1 MHVDTEVKF
10 KHSFVTIVHTYSH
23 ASVHPFYKIIICH
36 SMVCLQW
43 LTLSFNVF
51 SFSQG
56 LSNSKKISFSSEIL
70 QIEFMIKDNIA
81 SYSFTCDTNLSFLI
95 FTCLLWIYSSK
106 YLLLQQACSEPLSW
120 SMVFSAHFYLFIEY
134 ITIKLSVL
142 ANWTR
147 SF

>member
-1 MHVDTEVKF
+1 MQTDTEVKF
-10 KHSFVTIVHTYSH
+10 KHSFVIIVHSH

-36 SMVCLQW
+36 IMVCLQW

-56 LSNSKKISFSSEIL
+56 LSNSKNISFSREIL
-70 QIEFMIKDNIA
+70 QIDFMIKDNI
-81 SYSFTCDTNLSFLI
+81 FTCGTNLSFLI

-120 SMVFSAHFYLFIEY
+120 SMVFSAYFYLFIEY